1 MSFINTL
8 DSYGKEWF
16 GVPNYIQV
24 DSSSMKI
31 VAEAFSP
38 NIMIEVENL
47 DARRLG
53 CTYNPDTGKITGYRV
68 ILTTDRQYIRAD
80 GTDTVRVTTSIKTWD
95 DQDANSTFS
104 DPIMFVVDGTPKLVT
119 KKAEGYFVDYNT
131 TTAGTKIISVQDDKF
146 IGSASISILAAEVE

>member
-1 MSFINTL
+1 M
-8 DSYGKEWF
+8 
-16 GVPNYIQV
+16 PNYYQLDAKTNRVI
-24 DSSSMKI
+24 
-31 VAEAFSP
+31 AAAFSP
-38 NIMIEVENL
+38 NIMIETDEL
-47 DARRLG
+47 DDRKLG
-53 CTYNPDTGKITGYRV
+53 TIYDPETGTFTGYKIV
-68 ILTTDRQYIRAD
+68 LSKDKSYIRAD
-80 GTDTVRVTTSIKTWD
+80 GADTVRITVSIKTWD